1 VIAVRTYIH
10 AYIHMHTQTF
20 SYTCREIMLF
30 IGKPKGR
37 SKMISNTHV
46 YVQTYMQKY
55 IQTDRST
62 HRQIDIHTNMHT
74 YIHTHTE
81 AGGAG
86 AISKNKSYKIL
97 SKRDKR
103 VSRKSM
109 VGDRLKEVYRWCCNS
124 YSINRTRFSFYISL
138 STITWRSGNVL
149 LLVQTK
155 TKIGFETQIMKN
167 GYGLPGY
174 LPTIPTSPY
183 IHTHIHVC
191 IYS

>member
-1 VIAVRTYIH
+1 MHTYIC
-10 AYIHMHTQTF
+10 IHRH
-20 SYTCREIMLF
+20 SH
-30 IGKPKGR
+30 
-37 SKMISNTHV
+37 THV

-74 YIHTHTE
+74 YIHAHTE
-81 AGGAG
+81 AWGAG

-97 SKRDKR
+97 LKRDKR
-103 VSRKSM
+103 VSRKSI
-109 VGDRLKEVYRWCCNS
+109 VGGC

-183 IHTHIHVC
+183 IRTHIHEC